1 VKAKQYLVAFTA
13 IALIAVI
20 YVFGTT
26 KFPATSFAK
35 EEKKTSIFS
44 LLQTARE
51 QLPAKEKNTEAGLYK
66 QLAACRTTADSISA
80 CESLMRF
87 WGNDIKNHDIASWY
101 LCQKAKLE
109 NSEKSLTFA
118 AQFILENT
126 IHGEGNMFS
135 TGWKSGLAR
144 ELFTAALTKNP
155 GKDSLIT
162 GLGASYL
169 FGTGENTMEGVSMIL
184 QQLKKDSA
192 NAYAH
197 KMLGFGNIRN
207 GETAKAVMRFEKS
220 LQYYPADTSLIP
232 IVALVCKQSGDAVR
246 AAKWFKR
253 TVQVFKDAP
262 ELLEDFEQQFR
273 QLK

>member
-1 VKAKQYLVAFTA
+1 VKAKQYWVAGAA
-13 IALIAVI
+13 IVLIAAI
-20 YVFGTT
+20 YAFGTT
-26 KFPATSFAK
+26 KFPVSSIIK
-35 EEKKTSIFS
+35 EEKKTSIVT
-44 LLQTARE
+44 LLQAARE
-51 QLPAKEKNTEAGLYK
+51 QLPAREKNIETGLFQ
-66 QLAACRTTADSISA
+66 QLSVSRTPADSIAA
-80 CESLMRF
+80 CEALMRF
-87 WGNDIKNHDIASWY
+87 WGNDIRNHDIASWY
-101 LCQKAKLE
+101 LFQKAKLE

-135 TGWKSGLAR
+135 AGWKTGLAR

-155 GKDSLIT
+155 GNDSLTT

-169 FGTGENTMEGVSMIL
+169 FGAGENTMEGVSMIL

-207 GETAKAVMRFEKS
+207 GEMAKAVMRFEKS
-220 LQYYPADTSLIP
+220 LQYYPGDTSLIP
-232 IVALVCKQSGDAVR
+232 VVALVCKQSGDTVR
-246 AAKWFKR
+246 AAKWYKR
-253 TVQVFKDAP
+253 TVQVLK
-262 ELLEDFEQQFR
+262 ENQGLLEDFEKQFR